1 MTFEDSGVC
10 LEEEI
15 FLLHLKITTNTRRA
29 LAFGLTSTCSHVDN
43 PSSLA
48 VTTVLLKLQK
58 ELQTNKVSRVSRKRN
73 EVLKG

>member
-15 FLLHLKITTNTRRA
+15 FLLHLKITNTRRA
-29 LAFGLTSTCSHVDN
+29 LAFGLTSTCCHVDN

-73 EVLKG
+73 DVLKG